1 MSRYSITLTQD
12 DATELMKDACGMN
25 PFPIEVRGN
34 STTTITLS
42 LTLTEEEFVFLSL
55 KYKFISSNEI
65 TIVDVV
71 GALINA

>member
-1 MSRYSITLTQD
+1 MPRYSITLTQD

-34 STTTITLS
+34 SITTITLS
-42 LTLTEEEFVFLSL
+42 LTEEEFVFLSL

>member
-1 MSRYSITLTQD
+1 MPRYSITLTQD

-34 STTTITLS
+34 STTTTITLS
-42 LTLTEEEFVFLSL
+42 LTEEEFVFLSL

>member
-34 STTTITLS
+34 SITTITLS
-42 LTLTEEEFVFLSL
+42 LTEEEFVFLSL